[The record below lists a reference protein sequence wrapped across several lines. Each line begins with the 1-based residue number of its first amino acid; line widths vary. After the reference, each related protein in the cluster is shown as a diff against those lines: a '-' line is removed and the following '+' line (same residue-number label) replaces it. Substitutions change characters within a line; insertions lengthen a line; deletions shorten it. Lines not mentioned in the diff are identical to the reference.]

1 MTHPLDLFRPEFDF
15 VLRGLWAGLIVGLLC
30 AYMGVYVV
38 LKRIV
43 FVGAA
48 LAEVATVGVA
58 LSFLPVVAGLAPLA
72 LLDPEH
78 TRPLVLALLLVLV
91 GALFFSQQT
100 GSGQVPRE
108 SVIGVAYAAATAFA
122 ILCLATSPSGE
133 QHALDLIQGDVMT
146 IDPAAIRQLLLIAVP
161 VAILHG
167 LLFKEFLLVSF
178 DAEFARTVGL
188 RARAIELLFYLSLG
202 LMIAV
207 AIKIVGTLLVVG
219 FLVLPA
225 VAALRLTRHLHAAF
239 AIALLIAVVST
250 IAGIYLSA
258 WHGSNIPMGPAMA
271 AAAAVLLVALWPL
284 RWLGGRI
291 STSRAA

>member
-30 AYMGVYVV
+30 AYLGVYVV

-58 LSFLPVVAGLAPLA
+58 LSFLPAVAGLGPLA
-72 LLDPEH
+72 ALDPEH
-78 TRPLVLALLLVLV
+78 TRPLLLALLVVLIGV
-91 GALFFSQQT
+91 IFFSQQA

-108 SVIGVAYAAATAFA
+108 SIIGVAYAAATALA
-122 ILCLATSPSGE
+122 IVFLSTSASGE
-133 QHALDLIQGDVMT
+133 HHALDLIQGDILT
-146 IDPAAIRQLLLIAVP
+146 ISPAAIRQLLLFAVP
-161 VAILHG
+161 IALLHV

-178 DAEFARTVGL
+178 DAEYARTVGL
-188 RARAIELLFYLSLG
+188 RARAIELFFYLSLG

-207 AIKIVGTLLVVG
+207 AIKVVGTLLVVG

-239 AIALLIAVVST
+239 LIALGLAALST
-250 IAGIYLSA
+250 VAGIYLSA
-258 WHGSNIPMGPAMA
+258 WEGSNVPMGPAMVT
-271 AAAAVLLVALWPL
+271 AAAVLLLLLWPL
-284 RWLGGRI
+284 RSMTRLLARTG
-291 STSRAA
+291 